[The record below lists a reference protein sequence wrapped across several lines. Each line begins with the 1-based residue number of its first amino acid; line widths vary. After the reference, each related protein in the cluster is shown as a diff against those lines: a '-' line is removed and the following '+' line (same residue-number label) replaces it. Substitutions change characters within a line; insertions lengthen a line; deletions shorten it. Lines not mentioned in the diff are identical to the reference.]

1 MMEKT
6 MLAVSEKGGAM
17 MRTYRL
23 PALEMMLENGT
34 YEQMPPFWAAIA
46 EHLLLIGV
54 VLLVVGGALL
64 YAEKR
69 RRPQK
74 TRLDKAA
81 SVAGWALC
89 LLAMMALVTWALAV
103 FASMV

>member
-23 PALEMMLENGT
+23 PALEMMRENGA

-46 EHLLLIGV
+46 DYLLLIGV

-64 YAEKR
+64 YAVKR
-69 RRPQK
+69 RCPQK
-74 TRLDKAA
+74 TRFDKAA
-81 SVAGWALC
+81 SVAGWPLC
-89 LLAMMALVTWALAV
+89 LLAIMALVMWALVA
-103 FASMV
+103 FTSMV